1 MEISLGNFACTSI
14 RERIGPDLKAAAETA
29 LFHYVIKLRLGRP
42 PIAVPQG
49 LIPESVE
56 EPEAILDLKVDSD
69 TERLLEHEAERQ
81 GTTLNKLAAH
91 SIFVYLAE
99 LDLLM
104 EACPS
109 WERG

>member
-1 MEISLGNFACTSI
+1 MQISLGKFACTSI
-14 RERIGPDLKAAAETA
+14 REQIGPDLQAAAETA
-29 LFHYVIKLRLGRP
+29 LFHYVIKLKLGRP

-49 LIPESVE
+49 LSPEQGG
-56 EPEAILDLKVDSD
+56 EPEVTLTLAVDSD
-69 TERLLEHEAERQ
+69 TEKLLEHEAGRQ
-81 GTTLNKLAAH
+81 GTTVSKLAVH

-104 EACPS
+104 EASPS